1 MADDAPAVN
10 LKILSPNFEG
20 DIALPD
26 LAASTTVKEL
36 RVRIQGAMD
45 TRPATERMRLIYRG
59 RVVVNEMDT
68 LSDVFGPENVRL
80 LPLPPCALET

>member
-26 LAASTTVKEL
+26 LAASTTVQEL
-36 RVRIQGAMD
+36 RVLIQNAMD

-59 RVVVNEMDT
+59 RVVVNEADT

-80 LPLPPCALET
+80 LPLGA

>member
-10 LKILSPNFEG
+10 LKIFSPNFEG

-26 LAASTTVKEL
+26 LAAATTVKEL
-36 RVRIQGAMD
+36 RVLIQDAMD

-59 RVVVNEMDT
+59 RVVASETDT

-80 LPLPPCALET
+80 PSLDAGTLS